1 MIAGLS
7 PEQVERILGLRWFET
22 HREVELRRRKE
33 SAGFDLSTIYSPE
46 DLSYWW
52 DGSRWPADRVPRVLY
67 PFYAWGYNEDWV
79 RAEVVRLGLIGQG
92 NDNPI
97 ITNNDTIPVM
107 LAVDSSVLGYSGFEP
122 EFAEL
127 VRDGRA
133 DRDFWLNVFES
144 LEYLTKHGQFL
155 PQCIDDT
162 LGRLGLTRN
171 DVGIP

>member
-1 MIAGLS
+1 
-7 PEQVERILGLRWFET
+7 
-22 HREVELRRRKE
+22 
-33 SAGFDLSTIYSPE
+33 
-46 DLSYWW
+46 
-52 DGSRWPADRVPRVLY
+52 VLY
-67 PFYAWGYNEDWV
+67 PYYAWGYNEDWV
-79 RAEVVRLGLIGQG
+79 RSEVVRLGLIGQG

-107 LAVDSSVLGYSGFEP
+107 LAVDSSVMGYSGFEP

-144 LEYLTKHGQFL
+144 LEHLTKHGRFL
-155 PQCIDDT
+155 PRCIDDT
-162 LGRLGLTRN
+162 LSRLGLSRN